1 MRSRADGD
9 FGTNPMKRQTRTP
22 ARIPLLRTRPRPER
36 PRILIIHRGSMPH
49 ELSYTLRRSSRR
61 TIGFQID
68 GKGLTITA
76 PGWVP
81 LREIESSIIEKHQWI
96 FTKQAEWRAYERAR
110 AKAAPR
116 FCDGGH
122 IRYLGQRLTLRTSP
136 YTDRYRRTHFL
147 LAENELWIAGPG
159 VEDAPWVER
168 KVTDWMKQ
176 QARTLFGQRMT
187 PFARQLG
194 RGPSSWALSSA
205 RTRWGSCS
213 PDGKILLSWRLIHFP
228 LHIIDYVIAHEIAHL
243 KELNHGP
250 RFWATV
256 ERLLPGHQSARD
268 ELRRYPDGLLPT

>member
-1 MRSRADGD
+1 M
-9 FGTNPMKRQTRTP
+9 
-22 ARIPLLRTRPRPER
+22 
-36 PRILIIHRGSMPH
+36 LIIQRGSMPH
-49 ELSYTLRRSSRR
+49 ELAYTLRRSSRR

-81 LREIESSIIEKHQWI
+81 LREIESSIVEKHQWI

-122 IRYLGQRLTLRTSP
+122 IRYLGRRLTLRTNP

-147 LAENELWIAGPG
+147 LAEDELWIAGPG
-159 VEDAPWVER
+159 VEDRAMGGAQGDGLDEAAG
-168 KVTDWMKQ
+168 
-176 QARTLFGQRMT
+176 ARPCSGSGWL

-194 RGPSSWALSSA
+194 RGPSNWALSSA

-213 PDGKILLSWRLIHFP
+213 PEGKILLSWRLIHFP
-228 LHIIDYVIAHEIAHL
+228 LHIIDYVVAHEIAHL

-256 ERLLPGHQSARD
+256 ERLLPGHQARAGRASPLSGRAAAD
-268 ELRRYPDGLLPT
+268 LNQERR